1 MNENEKNIYSVT
13 KLRNE
18 ELFIQVKADN
28 GEFNVILEALD
39 MCSFSKSIFK
49 DRCILLYRRK
59 Q

>member
-1 MNENEKNIYSVT
+1 VNENEKNIYSVT

-39 MCSFSKSIFK
+39 HVQ
-49 DRCILLYRRK
+49 L
-59 Q
+59 